1 MAAEMLNAYYSSG
14 CNSESVFDHLNISKD
29 PSFKQHLNQYI
40 TVFLNIQEMYFL
52 KGLRNNNIGFV
63 QYLCKEVFKELKQK
77 FPKAELDE
85 NNLIESFQA
94 VYNCTGKKFVFIID
108 EHDCPFRDNW
118 QSENDKTEYLELI
131 KNIFKAKSADNYIAL
146 AYLTGVL
153 PIVKTN
159 SQSAL
164 NNFNEFT
171 IVSSSN
177 FAPYFGFTNEEVQ
190 KICKE
195 QNFSYEKVKLWY
207 GGYII
212 NGVEISNPYSIS
224 KLVAHRVY
232 MSHWPEAA
240 SYEELIPY
248 IEHKYDGVKED
259 LFKLINDNK
268 IEKPNKNSF
277 CNDLSLSE

>member
-1 MAAEMLNAYYSSG
+1 MLNAYYSSG

-85 NNLIESFQA
+85 NNLIESFKA

-207 GGYII
+207 GG
-212 NGVEISNPYSIS
+212 
-224 KLVAHRVY
+224 
-232 MSHWPEAA
+232 
-240 SYEELIPY
+240 
-248 IEHKYDGVKED
+248 
-259 LFKLINDNK
+259 
-268 IEKPNKNSF
+268 
-277 CNDLSLSE
+277 